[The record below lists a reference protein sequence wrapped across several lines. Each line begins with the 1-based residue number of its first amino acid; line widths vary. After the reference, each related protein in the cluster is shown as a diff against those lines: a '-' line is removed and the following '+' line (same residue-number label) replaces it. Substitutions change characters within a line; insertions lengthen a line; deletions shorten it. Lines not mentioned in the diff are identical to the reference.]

1 VGRLPGWGGTAS
13 VAEPRSRRLTT
24 LLLGAVASA
33 LVAGGLFLA
42 GGGLEASSP
51 SPETGAQAAPP
62 PAIRVAGPSETS
74 SRTSSAT
81 PSDAPSTPA
90 APAPGVR
97 PEVLV
102 VPALGVQATVTPIRT
117 EDGALTPPSDPQQVG
132 WWSGGARPGAAAG
145 AAVVTGHTVHT
156 GGGAFDDLETLV
168 PGDRVLVRSGS
179 DDLAY
184 RVASAEVLSRDEL
197 ARRSADLFGR
207 TGPPRLVLITCE
219 DWDGTAYRSN
229 VVVTA
234 EPVD

>member
-1 VGRLPGWGGTAS
+1 M
-13 VAEPRSRRLTT
+13 
-24 LLLGAVASA
+24 
-33 LVAGGLFLA
+33 GGLFLA
-42 GGGLEASSP
+42 GGALEATPPAP
-51 SPETGAQAAPP
+51 SAPDTGAQVAPP
-62 PAIRVAGPSETS
+62 PVIRVAGPSET
-74 SRTSSAT
+74 
-81 PSDAPSTPA
+81 PSDAPSTRATPA
-90 APAPGVR
+90 AGVR
-97 PEVLV
+97 PEAVV
-102 VPALGVQATVTPIRT
+102 VPALGVQAPVTPIRT

-132 WWSGGARPGAAAG
+132 WWSGGARPGAAEG

-156 GGGAFDDLETLV
+156 GGGAFDDLDTLA
-168 PGDRVLVRSGS
+168 PGDRVLVRSTS

-184 RVASAEVLSRDEL
+184 RVASVEVLSRDEL